1 MNAPMNEFL
10 SFRKM
15 ITPLFIQVIFWL
27 MVGLCVL
34 GGLINMFQGGVNI
47 FVGLVMIVLGP
58 LFIRIY
64 CELLIVLFRIYDE
77 LVGIRT
83 GATMG
88 GPRGFPVMPPQGYTM
103 PQDYAPPYAQTPPQP
118 PVGAPQP

>member
-88 GPRGFPVMPPQGYTM
+88 GPRGFPVMPPQGYAM

>member
-1 MNAPMNEFL
+1 MNEFL

-27 MVGLCVL
+27 MVGICVI
-34 GGLINMFQGGVNI
+34 GGIITMAQGGASI
-47 FVGLVMIVLGP
+47 FAGLMMIVVGP

-83 GATMG
+83 GAMM
-88 GPRGFPVMPPQGYTM
+88 GPRGFPVVPAPPQGYPV
-103 PQDYAPPYAQTPPQP
+103 PQDFAPPYAQAPAPQP
-118 PVGAPQP
+118 PVGVPQR

>member
-1 MNAPMNEFL
+1 
-10 SFRKM
+10 
-15 ITPLFIQVIFWL
+15 VIFWL

-34 GGLINMFQGGVNI
+34 GGLINMFQGGANI
-47 FVGLVMIVLGP
+47 FVGLMMIVVGP

-83 GATMG
+83 GATVG
-88 GPRGFPVMPPQGYTM
+88 QRGFPVMPPQGYPV
-103 PQDYAPPYAQTPPQP
+103 PQDYAPPYAQTPTPPAQP
-118 PVGAPQP
+118 PMGVPQR